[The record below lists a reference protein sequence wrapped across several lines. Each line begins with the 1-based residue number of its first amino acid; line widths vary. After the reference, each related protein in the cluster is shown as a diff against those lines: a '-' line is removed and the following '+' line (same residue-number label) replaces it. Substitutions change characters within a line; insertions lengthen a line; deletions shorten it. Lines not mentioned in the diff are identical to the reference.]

1 MNIQPLFLLSSA
13 IFFLALALVIAIRKD
28 IEGKRHKLT
37 VKENTTSLKE
47 DFTNMIVHELRAP
60 LISIKDSS
68 ELIMSS
74 KYNLQEAEKKQFLEI
89 INKQSRLLL
98 DQIQSI
104 LDSAKLQAGLF
115 TIDRTKEDIGKLIKE
130 QIKLFLPQATKKNIA
145 LTGHIATTLPKILID
160 QMRLGQVMNNLLSNG
175 LKFTPSGGRI
185 DVFLEYDS
193 PKNARNITVRV
204 KDTGIGIPKED
215 QKNLFGKFSQVDNSS
230 QKLAKQGT
238 GLGLYVVKG
247 IIEAHGGSVS
257 LESTLGK
264 GTTVS
269 FTLPVGNE
277 EK

>member
-13 IFFLALALVIAIRKD
+13 IFFLALALIIAIKRD
-28 IEGKRHKLT
+28 IEGKNHKLT
-37 VKENTTSLKE
+37 AKENTTGLKE

-74 KYNLQEAEKKQFLEI
+74 NYNLQEVEKKQFLEI

-104 LDSAKLQAGLF
+104 LDSAKLQSGLF

-130 QIKLFLPQATKKNIA
+130 QIALFLPQATKKNIA
-145 LTGHIATTLPKILID
+145 LTGHIPVSLPRILLD
-160 QMRLGQVMNNLLSNG
+160 PMRMGQVMNNLLSNG

-185 DVFLEYDS
+185 DVLLEYTSS
-193 PKNARNITVRV
+193 PRTRNITVRV
-204 KDTGIGIPKED
+204 KDTGIGIAKEE
-215 QKNLFGKFSQVDNSS
+215 QKKLFGKFSQVNS
-230 QKLAKQGT
+230 QKIVKQGT
-238 GLGLYVVKG
+238 GLGLYVIKG
-247 IIEAHGGSVS
+247 IIEAHGGAVS

-269 FTLPVGNE
+269 FTLPVADG